1 MTKYILFLS
10 LLFVSGFIYSQTKE
24 YEAPDYKVIQKNIE
38 NKDSEFYYPKLM
50 NKLKANDTLITNDQY
65 KHLYFGYTFQKDYHP
80 YKTSENEK
88 KLNSYFQKKDLKKS
102 DYAEIIKISNVALN
116 DFPLNLRVM
125 NFLAY
130 IYHLDGNEAMA
141 KKVSHNFYGLFGAI
155 FSSGDGRDCTT
166 GFHVIT
172 VSHEYVVM
180 NILQLE
186 IASQSLSGDCDYLSL
201 EKDKYKLPG
210 VYFNIT
216 KLKEKGFDFK

>member
-88 KLNSYFQKKDLKKS
+88 KLNSYFQKEDLKKS
-102 DYAEIIKISNVALN
+102 DYTEIIKISNAALN

-210 VYFNIT
+210 VYFNIE
-216 KLKEKGFDFK
+216 LV

>member
-1 MTKYILFLS
+1 MLKQFSFLFLF
-10 LLFVSGFIYSQTKE
+10 LISGFFFCQSKE
-24 YEAPDYKVIQKNIE
+24 YEAPNYKVIQKNIE
-38 NKDSEFYYPKLM
+38 NKDSEYYYPKLM
-50 NKLKANDTLITNDQY
+50 DKLKANDTLITNDQY

-102 DYAEIIKISNVALN
+102 DYAEIIKISNAALN

-186 IASQSLSGDCDYLSL
+186 IASQSLTGDCDYLAL